1 MPTNYL
7 FEFFSWAPQA
17 IPQQGLGAGMKD
29 QQPDRRRDDQG
40 ARQGRVH
47 RIAERDAHTRKS
59 PGVSSPVLDAN

>member
-7 FEFFSWAPQA
+7 FEFFNWAPQA
-17 IPQQGLGAGMKD
+17 IPRQGLGAGMGLD

-47 RIAERDAHTRKS
+47 RIAERDAQH
-59 PGVSSPVLDAN
+59 LI